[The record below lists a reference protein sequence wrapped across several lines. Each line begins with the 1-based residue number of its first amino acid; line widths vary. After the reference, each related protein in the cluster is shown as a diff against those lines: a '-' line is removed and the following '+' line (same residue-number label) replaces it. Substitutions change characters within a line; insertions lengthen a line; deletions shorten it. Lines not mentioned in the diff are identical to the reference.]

1 MGVHVVAKHGINGGL
16 ISPAMPAKKNK
27 DIGVETQRDLLL
39 LARPKNGTTEKLG
52 TEFRDLR
59 EINL

>member
-1 MGVHVVAKHGINGGL
+1 
-16 ISPAMPAKKNK
+16 MPAKKTK

-39 LARPKNGTTEKLG
+39 LTRPPNGVAEKFG
-52 TEFRDLR
+52 TEFWDLR

>member
-1 MGVHVVAKHGINGGL
+1 
-16 ISPAMPAKKNK
+16 MPAKKNK